1 MMWLPPAALLLSL
14 VLALGANATALTAE
28 RVDLDVRLD
37 PQSEALYASGKL
49 VLRNTGRT
57 TIEILTLL
65 FPAPLGSRTTCTAV
79 WDADGELGWRSDPAE
94 KPQGRTL
101 SVLLRSRLRP
111 GRKMTLGLNFE
122 ITLEGLPPDAPARVS
137 AEDVRLAGAGWYP
150 LPDEAD
156 PEPVDR
162 LRLVVRLPKSW
173 QVSAPVKLKKV
184 AESKVLASYEL
195 QRERP
200 VRGRTL
206 FRARAR
212 PASAPP

>member
-1 MMWLPPAALLLSL
+1 MWWLRLAALLLSL
-14 VLALGANATALTAE
+14 GLAAGANATALTVE

-37 PQSEALYASGKL
+37 PQSQALYASGKL

-57 TIEILTLL
+57 AIEILTLL

-79 WDADGELGWRSDPAE
+79 WDPHGELGWRLDPAE
-94 KPQGRTL
+94 KLQGHKL

-111 GRKMTLGLNFE
+111 GKKMTLGLNFE
-122 ITLEGLPPDAPARVS
+122 ITLEGLPPDAPTRVS
-137 AEDVRLAGAGWYP
+137 AENARLASAGWYP

-156 PEPVDR
+156 PELVDR

-195 QRERP
+195 QRKRP
-200 VRGRTL
+200 VPGRTL

-212 PASAPP
+212 PVSAPW